1 MRSREACLA
10 PPLPNRSWWL
20 RQWWLNRPLRAKG
33 LIVVAVPLVAL
44 IGTTSASLALTHD
57 ESQERS
63 VARVGRN
70 LSSAAG
76 VVLADAVNAET
87 GVRGYGMTGDAL
99 FLAPYNLAL
108 TRIGA
113 ERKSLRDAAVTEGDS
128 GQQRVVDAT
137 TGKVLAELAQ
147 LRSAIAA
154 GMPGRGLRPAV
165 ENEKTTMDLLRRQIA
180 SLASGPTA
188 LEAPRSSQIARL
200 QNTITIL
207 DVAALLLG
215 LLAGLAGVALFTSGI
230 ARRVTANAAN
240 ADRLGEG
247 QPLEPRPHA
256 GDEIG
261 RLSKAHVR
269 AEKLLASRS
278 AELTAARDEALKATQ
293 AKNAFLSSTSH
304 ELRTPLNSI
313 LGFTQLLLLS
323 DLSGENQDGAER
335 ILGAGRHLL
344 VLINE
349 LIDIARIESGDL
361 SLSLEPVWVLPLV
374 TEISQLMGPLAAE
387 RSITIVRQCAGPALA
402 AHGDRQRF
410 SQVLVNLMSNAVKYN
425 RHGGTITITCQEE
438 GTSQVSVVVADTG
451 QGLSPDDID
460 RVFVPFER
468 LGAEQTATEGTG
480 IGLPLAKALTE
491 AMGGRLSASS
501 VLGEGSAFTITLP
514 RAQGVVDVPPP
525 RAASAPP
532 ARPPALAGA
541 TMSILYIEDNPA
553 NIEVVSRF
561 LKSRQDTV
569 LQAVSSGRAGIECAI
584 RDVPDLI
591 LLDLH
596 LQDLHGNQ
604 VLKELRAE
612 PVTAAIPVVVL
623 SADATPGVIRRLLA
637 GGALAFLTKPLD
649 LTEFGEMLDS
659 FATPAQDR
667 RARAALRKSPACTPP
682 PRPYGRKRPAR

>member
-1 MRSREACLA
+1 MRSREARLA
-10 PPLPNRSWWL
+10 PQMAIRPWWL

-33 LIVVAVPLVAL
+33 LIVVAVPLFAL
-44 IGTTSASLALTHD
+44 ICTTSASLALTHD

-63 VARVGRN
+63 VAMAARN
-70 LSSAAG
+70 VSSAAG
-76 VVLADAVNAET
+76 LVLAEAVNAET
-87 GVRGYGMTGDAL
+87 GVRGYGMTGDPL

-113 ERKSLRDAAVTEGDS
+113 ERKSLRNAAVTEGDS

-137 TGKVLAELAQ
+137 TGQVLAELAQ
-147 LRSAIAA
+147 LRLAVAA
-154 GMPGRGLRPAV
+154 GVPGRGLRPTL
-165 ENEKTTMDLLRRQIA
+165 ENEKMTMDLLRRQVA
-180 SLASGPTA
+180 SLVRGPTA
-188 LEAPRSSQIARL
+188 LEAPRSNKIGSL
-200 QNTITIL
+200 QKTITIL

-230 ARRVTANAAN
+230 ARRVAANAAN
-240 ADRLGEG
+240 ADRLGQG
-247 QPLEPRPHA
+247 QPLAPRPHA
-256 GDEIG
+256 DDEIG

-269 AEKLLASRS
+269 AEELLASRS

-313 LGFTQLLLLS
+313 IGFSQLLLLS
-323 DLSGENQDGAER
+323 DLSGEDQDGAGQ

-344 VLINE
+344 GLINE

-361 SLSLEPVWVLPLV
+361 SLSLEPVWVFPLV
-374 TEISQLMGPLAAE
+374 EEISQLIGPLAAE
-387 RSITIVRQCAGPALA
+387 RSVTIVHHCAGPALA
-402 AHGDRQRF
+402 AHADRRRF
-410 SQVLVNLMSNAVKYN
+410 SQVLVNLLSNAVKYN
-425 RHGGTITITCQEE
+425 RQGGTITITSQEQ
-438 GTSQVSVVVADTG
+438 GASRVSVVVADTG
-451 QGLSPDDID
+451 QGLSQDDLD

-480 IGLPLAKALTE
+480 MGLPLAKALTE
-491 AMGGRLSASS
+491 AMGGQLSASS
-501 VLGEGSAFTITLP
+501 VLGEGSAFTLALP
-514 RAQGVVDVPPP
+514 RAQGVTGVPPP
-525 RAASAPP
+525 QAASGSP
-532 ARPPALAGA
+532 ARPPVLAGA
-541 TMSILYIEDNPA
+541 TVSILYIEDNPA

-561 LKSRQDTV
+561 LNSRQNTLFQGV
-569 LQAVSSGRAGIECAI
+569 RSGRAGLECAV

-596 LQDLHGNQ
+596 LPDLHGEQ

-637 GGALAFLTKPLD
+637 GGALAYLTKPLD
-649 LTEFGEMLDS
+649 LAELGVMLDS
-659 FATPAQDR
+659 FATPAQDHQAPTATR
-667 RARAALRKSPACTPP
+667 GPPA
-682 PRPYGRKRPAR
+682 

>member
-1 MRSREACLA
+1 MRSREAYLA
-10 PPLPNRSWWL
+10 PRVANRPWWL
-20 RQWWLNRPLRAKG
+20 RQWWLNRPLRRKG
-33 LIVVAVPLVAL
+33 LIVVTVPLLAL

-57 ESQERS
+57 QSQERT
-63 VARVGRN
+63 VALAARN
-70 LSSAAG
+70 LSAAADL
-76 VVLADAVNAET
+76 VLADAVNAET
-87 GVRGYGMTGDAL
+87 GVRGYGMTDDSL
-99 FLAPYNLAL
+99 FLAPYDLAL

-113 ERKSLRDAAVTEGDS
+113 ERKSLRGAAIAEGDS
-128 GQQRVVDAT
+128 GHQRVVDAT
-137 TGKVLAELAQ
+137 TNKVFSELAQ
-147 LRSAIAA
+147 LCSAIAA
-154 GMPGRGLRPAV
+154 GKSGEKLRPALD
-165 ENEKTTMDLLRRQIA
+165 NEKATMDLLRRQIA

-188 LEAPRSSQIARL
+188 LQAPRSAQITRL
-200 QNTITIL
+200 QNTIATV

-230 ARRVTANAAN
+230 ARRVAANAAN

-247 QPLEPRPHA
+247 QPLEPRPNA

-269 AEKLLASRS
+269 AEKLLARRA

-313 LGFTQLLLLS
+313 LGFAQLLLLS
-323 DLSGENQDGAER
+323 DLSDQNHEGAGY

-344 VLINE
+344 GLINE

-374 TEISQLMGPLAAE
+374 EEISQLIKPLAAE
-387 RSITIVRQCAGPALA
+387 RSITVVRQRAGPALA
-402 AHGDRQRF
+402 AHADRQRF
-410 SQVLVNLMSNAVKYN
+410 SQVLLNLMSNAVKYN
-425 RHGGTITITCQEE
+425 RHGGTITITSREQ
-438 GTSQVSVVVADTG
+438 GTSQASVVVADTG
-451 QGLSPDDID
+451 QGLSQDDLD

-468 LGAEQTATEGTG
+468 LGAEQTETEGTG

-501 VLGEGSAFTITLP
+501 VLGEGSAFTVTLP
-514 RAQGVVDVPPP
+514 RAQGVTGAPLPE
-525 RAASAPP
+525 AAPSSS
-532 ARPPALAGA
+532 ARPSASAGA
-541 TMSILYIEDNPA
+541 TVSILYIEDNLV
-553 NIEVVSRF
+553 NIEVVSQF
-561 LKSRQDTV
+561 LKGRQNTLLQTV
-569 LQAVSSGRAGIECAI
+569 RSGRAGIECAI

-596 LQDLHGNQ
+596 LQDLHGEQ

-623 SADATPGVIRRLLA
+623 SADASPGVIRRLLA

-649 LTEFGEMLDS
+649 LAEFGELLDS
-659 FATPAQDR
+659 FPTPAQDHQAGTAMR
-667 RARAALRKSPACTPP
+667 RSPA
-682 PRPYGRKRPAR
+682 